1 MKQGKIN
8 VGWEEEKSG
17 KFQISRKGLRGE
29 EGEENVDQGT
39 REMAICGSGQD
50 KCRVLGNNASFQALS
65 AHCALGTVLAAL
77 AAHCIHIYNLREI
90 NSMCL
95 YPVFKVPNLSQWLYC
110 WLDEEKAIHSKNGGK
125 ASYLGVTE
133 RQDDAIHYEQFWGF

>member
-1 MKQGKIN
+1 MK
-8 VGWEEEKSG
+8 
-17 KFQISRKGLRGE
+17 

-39 REMAICGSGQD
+39 KEMAICGRGQD
-50 KCRVLGNNASFQALS
+50 KCRVLWNNASFQALR

-95 YPVFKVPNLSQWLYC
+95 YPLFKVSNLYL
-110 WLDEEKAIHSKNGGK
+110 LNG
-125 ASYLGVTE
+125 
-133 RQDDAIHYEQFWGF
+133 